1 MSTPTSGRL
10 RDAVANAAQPGASV
24 AERPQQGLTINDLI
38 DRQRAEIAK
47 ALPKHMDPDRLART
61 VVTVIKGNPKLL
73 EATPQSLLAALML
86 SAQLGLEPGPLGH
99 CYFVPF
105 KNNNAKVQQKRGDRM
120 VTVTTSQMEVQW
132 ILGYKGII
140 HLAHQSG
147 LLASI
152 EARAVFAKDAFDF
165 EFGFDERL
173 QHRPF
178 MDGDRG
184 ELKAF
189 YGIARFTGGGRY
201 ATVMS
206 KADVDKHRE
215 RSRAKDSGP
224 WVTDYVPMGCKTVIR
239 TMQPYLPMSIELVRA
254 LAADGAV
261 NHNYQQGVEDMV
273 DAQPADRE
281 LPATPNTGQVHEG
294 DVVDQ
299 QEPGDEPGEQVN
311 TGTGEVINVHVGS
324 DAGAVDDAAGEPP
337 AGYTPPPPDVEDP
350 PEDAGWPD
358 VPAPGSKGSSQ

>member
-1 MSTPTSGRL
+1 MSTPTSDRL
-10 RDAVANAAQPGASV
+10 RGAVGQAAQQAGGQV
-24 AERPQQGLTINDLI
+24 ATRPQGGNLTINDLI
-38 DRQRAEIAK
+38 DRQKSEIAK

-105 KNNNAKVQQKRGDRM
+105 KNNNAKVQERRGDRL
-120 VTVTTSQMEVQW
+120 VTVTKSQMEVQW

-152 EARAVFAKDAFDF
+152 EARPVFEKDQFDF

-173 QHRPF
+173 QHKPF
-178 MDGDRG
+178 MAGDRG
-184 ELKAF
+184 QLVAF
-189 YGIARFTGGGRY
+189 YGIARFIGGGRY

-254 LAADGAV
+254 LTADGAV
-261 NHNYQQGVEDMV
+261 NHNYQAGVEDMV
-273 DAQPADRE
+273 NADPVDDPALPAGESDGTVHEGEVLDRE
-281 LPATPNTGQVHEG
+281 RIEVNDAAGDEPEHDPETGQVIEHSQA
-294 DVVDQ
+294 D
-299 QEPGDEPGEQVN
+299 
-311 TGTGEVINVHVGS
+311 
-324 DAGAVDDAAGEPP
+324 DAGNADTASG
-337 AGYTPPPPDVEDP
+337 PDVEDP
-350 PEDAGWPD
+350 PVMEGWPETQQ
-358 VPAPGSKGSSQ
+358 PGTKGKSQ